1 MAEYQ
6 LIHAVAFRSEDC
18 WIAQCLEYD
27 ICSQAPTLYELLTE
41 VERELEAHVI
51 IARAEGIE
59 PFAGVPKAPRRFW
72 EMYKNGRPLPDA
84 MPAQRSSSVE
94 VEELPRVELALAA

>member
-27 ICSQAPTLYELLTE
+27 IVTQAPSLYRLLSE
-41 VERELEAHVI
+41 VEKALEDHVF
-51 IARAEGIE
+51 IARVEGIE
-59 PFAGVPKAPRRFW
+59 PFAGISKAPRRFW
-72 EMYKNGRPLPDA
+72 EMYKNGTPLPDA
-84 MPAQRSSSVE
+84 MPTERPSLIDP
-94 VEELPRVELALAA
+94 EELPRVELALAA

>member
-1 MAEYQ
+1 MIEHH
-6 LIHAVAFRSEDC
+6 LIHAVAFHSEDC

-51 IARAEGIE
+51 VARAEGIE

-72 EMYKNGRPLPDA
+72 EMYKNGRPVPDA
-84 MPAQRSSSVE
+84 MPAQRLSSTDG
-94 VEELPRVELALAA
+94 EELPRVELTLAA